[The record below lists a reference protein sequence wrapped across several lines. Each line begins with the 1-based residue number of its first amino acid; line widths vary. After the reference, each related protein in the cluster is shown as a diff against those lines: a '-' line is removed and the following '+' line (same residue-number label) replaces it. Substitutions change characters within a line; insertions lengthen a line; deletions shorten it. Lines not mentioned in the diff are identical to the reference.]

1 MSLNRSVLMPDGT
14 VRNVHTIIQITHIIG
29 AETRFDILSTQEGLM
44 EYFQTFSVPYD
55 SSIDEDAAYDILAS
69 SDEFVEYIN
78 PETEA
83 LNTILPLL
91 TDEQAG
97 LIPSVWPLWNIDIQY
112 TAGTRVTYN
121 NIVYKCLQNHTSQ
134 TDWAPDLAPSLW
146 AKCLA
151 DSDTINEWEQ
161 PDSTNPYM
169 KGDKVTHN
177 GSTWIS
183 DVDNNVWEP
192 GIYGWSNV

>member
-1 MSLNRSVLMPDGT
+1 MSLERSVLMPDGT
-14 VRNVHTIIQITHIIG
+14 VRNVHTITQITHIIG
-29 AETRFDILSTQEGLM
+29 VETRFDILSTQEGLM

-55 SSIDEDAAYDILAS
+55 SSIDEDAAYDVLAS
-69 SDEFVEYIN
+69 SDEFVEYID
-78 PETEA
+78 PEAEA

-97 LIPSVWPLWNIDIQY
+97 LIPSVWPLWDVDIQY
-112 TAGTRVTYN
+112 TVGTRVTHN
-121 NIVYKCLQNHTSQ
+121 NVVYKCLQNHTSQ
-134 TDWAPDLAPSLW
+134 TDWAPGLAPSLW
-146 AKCLA
+146 ARCLA
-151 DSDTINEWEQ
+151 DSDTISEWEQ

-169 KGDKVTHN
+169 QGDKVTHN

-192 GIYGWSNV
+192 GVYGWSTV

>member
-1 MSLNRSVLMPDGT
+1 MSLERSVLMPDGT
-14 VRNVHTIIQITHIIG
+14 VRTYHTITQITHVVG
-29 AETRFDILSTQEGLM
+29 VETRFDILSTQAGLM
-44 EYFQTFSVPYD
+44 DYFQTLSVPYD
-55 SSIDEDAAYDILAS
+55 SSIDENSAYDILAS
-69 SDEFVEYIN
+69 ADEFAEYID
-78 PETEA
+78 PEAEA
-83 LNTILPLL
+83 LNTILPIL

-97 LIPSVWPLWNIDIQY
+97 LIPSVWPLWTVDIQY
-112 TAGTRVTYN
+112 TAGTRVTHN
-121 NIVYKCLQNHTSQ
+121 NVVYKCLQDHTSQ
-134 TDWAPDLAPSLW
+134 TDWAPDLASSLW

-151 DSDTINEWEQ
+151 DSDTISEWEQ

-192 GIYGWSNV
+192 GVYGWSNA

>member
-1 MSLNRSVLMPDGT
+1 MSLERSVLMPDGT
-14 VRNVHTIIQITHIIG
+14 VRNVHTITQITHIIG

-69 SDEFVEYIN
+69 SDEFVEYID
-78 PETEA
+78 PEAEA
-83 LNTILPLL
+83 LNTILPIL

-97 LIPSVWPLWNIDIQY
+97 LIPSVWPLWDVDIQY
-112 TAGTRVTYN
+112 TAGTRVTHN
-121 NIVYKCLQNHTSQ
+121 NVVYKCLQNHTSQ
-134 TDWAPDLAPSLW
+134 TDWAPGLAPSLW

-151 DSDTINEWEQ
+151 DSETISEWEQ

-177 GSTWIS
+177 GLTWVS

-192 GIYGWSNV
+192 GVYGWSNA

>member
-1 MSLNRSVLMPDGT
+1 MSLKRSVLMPDGT
-14 VRNVHTIIQITHIIG
+14 IRNVHTITQITHIIG

-55 SSIDEDAAYDILAS
+55 SNIDEDAAYDILAN
-69 SDEFVEYIN
+69 SDEFAEYID
-78 PETEA
+78 PEAEA
-83 LNTILPLL
+83 LNTILPIL

-97 LIPSVWPLWNIDIQY
+97 LIPSVWPIWAADIQY
-112 TAGTRVTYN
+112 TAGTRVTHN
-121 NIVYKCLQNHTSQ
+121 GVVYKCLQDHTSQ
-134 TDWAPDLAPSLW
+134 TDWAPNLAPSLW
-146 AKCLA
+146 AKCLV
-151 DSDTINEWEQ
+151 DSDTISEWEQ

-192 GIYGWSNV
+192 GVYGWSNV

>member
-55 SSIDEDAAYDILAS
+55 SSIDEDAAYDILAN

-97 LIPSVWPLWNIDIQY
+97 LIPSVWPLWDVYVQY

-151 DSDTINEWEQ
+151 DSDTISEWEQ

-177 GSTWIS
+177 GSTWVS

-192 GIYGWSNV
+192 GVYGWSNA